1 MIGQLRRRSGGA
13 HGGGSIPNYLCL
25 TALEDGNF
33 NLTIAS
39 ALTTSDL
46 SYIAYSTDGR
56 NFTTVNNVD
65 SERIEVS
72 FHVNN
77 GDKVYLKGIAT
88 RTHNG
93 NGGIYIQLD
102 YSYNLS
108 GNILSLLYGDS
119 FEDYNNVDLSAN
131 SRANLFRGLFDNTKV
146 IDASELLIPITGVK
160 DYAFSA
166 MFQGCSSMILPPK
179 KIPVTKG
186 GSYAFQYMFDGCTS
200 MTTMPDLS
208 SIANPTFRPFMRA
221 FYYTFRNCS
230 SMKYFTEIPYV
241 FGGRSGENQ
250 SYCNMFLE
258 CTSLEASPIKEIRG
272 ADNNVSTFGGTGQ
285 FEACFYNCTK
295 LKTAPNMPVLTI
307 KNTSYQNMFNGCS
320 QLNYIKMLA
329 TSKTSSSLTNWV
341 TNVAATGIF
350 VKNIN
355 ATWTDTGNNGV
366 PSGWT
371 IIYYDPA
378 VDKYYTDQTRSQE
391 CDDHGNPV

>member
-1 MIGQLRRRSGGA
+1 MSKMLRRRLMMTKGNS
-13 HGGGSIPNYLCL
+13 SIPNYLCF

-33 NLTIAS
+33 IFAIGPE
-39 ALTTSDL
+39 LTTSDL
-46 SYIAYSTDGR
+46 SYIAYSKDGR

-72 FHVNN
+72 FSVNN

-119 FEDYNNVDLSAN
+119 FENYNNVDFSVA

-146 IDASELLIPITGVK
+146 IDASELLIPITGVYS
-160 DYAFSA
+160 YAFSS
-166 MFQGCSSMILPPK
+166 MFSGCSSMILPPK
-179 KIPVTKG
+179 KIPVAKVNQ
-186 GSYAFQYMFDGCTS
+186 YALQYMFDGCTS

-208 SIANPTFRPFMRA
+208 SIANPTFRPTIGGFRYM
-221 FYYTFRNCS
+221 FRNCS

-241 FGGRSGENQ
+241 FGGRSGENG
-250 SYCNMFLE
+250 SYSYMFYG

-272 ADNNVSTFGGTGQ
+272 ADNNVSTFGGTAQ
-285 FEACFYNCTK
+285 FERCFYGCTK

-307 KNTSYQNMFNGCS
+307 KNTSYQYMFNGCS

-329 TSKTSSSLTNWV
+329 TSKTSSSLTDWV
-341 TNVAATGIF
+341 TGVAATGIF

-355 ATWTDTGNNGV
+355 ATWTDTGDSGV

-371 IIYYDPA
+371 VIYYDTSEG
-378 VDKYYTDQTRSQE
+378 KYYTSQDKSQE
-391 CDDHGNPV
+391 CDDHGNPI